1 MVAKV
6 TIPKGIARVLNYNEQ
21 KIKTGK
27 AECIYAHQFIKNAE
41 HLHFHEKKN
50 RFENLIALNKRA
62 TTNSIHISLNF
73 APQEKP
79 DKDKLIDIAVDYME
93 KIGFDKQPYLVYQ
106 HLDAGHPHIHIVAI
120 NIQKDGTRISLH
132 NIGRN
137 QSERARKE
145 IEIEYGLVKANKT
158 SEEMKQVTAPV
169 LAPRVSYGKS
179 DTKRSITNVLDEV
192 INQYKFTSLPELNA
206 VLKLYNVCADR
217 GKEQGIIYKTRGLT
231 YSVLDENGNKIGVPI
246 KASSIYNKPTLN
258 NLEKKFEQNQE
269 LRKQFEKR
277 TRNAI
282 EWSFL
287 QKPNQTLKELIRALE
302 KERITTVLRQ
312 NEQGIIYGITYI
324 DHHTKCVF
332 NGSDLGKQYSAAGIQ
347 QRCQQQ
353 DVGQSQHKGLRQAF
367 EEDKSWGFEQS
378 STTKFNTGLLET
390 LANTIEPTE
399 DKSYV
404 PGQLKS
410 QKKRRRR
417 LSNRL

>member
-6 TIPKGIARVLNYNEQ
+6 TIPKGISQVLNYNEQ

-27 AECIYAHQFIKNAE
+27 AECIYAHQFLKNAE

-50 RFENLIALNKRA
+50 RFENLMMLNKRA
-62 TTNSIHISLNF
+62 TTNAIHISLNF
-73 APQEKP
+73 SPQEKP
-79 DKDKLIDIAVDYME
+79 DKDKLVDIAVDYMQ

-106 HLDAGHPHIHIVAI
+106 HLDAGHPHIHIVAT

-137 QSERARKE
+137 QSEQARKE

-158 SEEMKQVTAPV
+158 SQEVKQVTAPP
-169 LAPRVSYGKS
+169 LAPRVAYGKS
-179 DTKRSITNVLDEV
+179 ETKQSITNVLDEV

-217 GKEQGIIYKTRGLT
+217 GKKEGIIYKAGGLT
-231 YSVLDENGNKIGVPI
+231 YSILDEKGNKIGVPI
-246 KASSIYNKPTLN
+246 KASSIYNKPTLP
-258 NLEKKFEQNQE
+258 NLEKKFEQNKE
-269 LRKQFEKR
+269 TRRQFDKR

-302 KERITTVLRQ
+302 KERISTVLRQ

-324 DHHTKCVF
+324 DHYTKCVF
-332 NGSDLGKQYSAAGIQ
+332 NGSDLGKQYSAAGMQ
-347 QRCQQQ
+347 QRCLQAIGQNGHERLQQ
-353 DVGQSQHKGLRQAF
+353 SSS
-367 EEDKSWGFEQS
+367 EDISCGFEQGDD
-378 STTKFNTGLLET
+378 TRLNTGIIQT
-390 LANTIEPTE
+390 LANTIAPTE

-404 PGQLKS
+404 PGQPK
-410 QKKRRRR
+410 KKRRRR

>member
-50 RFENLIALNKRA
+50 RFENLMMLNKRA
-62 TTNSIHISLNF
+62 TTNTIHISLNF

-79 DKDKLIDIAVDYME
+79 DKDKLIDIAVDYMQ

-106 HLDAGHPHIHIVAI
+106 HFDAGHPHIHIVAT

-137 QSERARKE
+137 QSEQARKE

-158 SEEMKQVTAPV
+158 SQEVKQVTAPV
-169 LAPRVSYGKS
+169 LAPRVTYGKS
-179 DTKRSITNVLDEV
+179 DTKRSIAKVLDEV
-192 INQYKFTSLPELNA
+192 ISLYKFTSMPELNA
-206 VLKLYNVCADR
+206 ILKLYNVVADR
-217 GKEQGIIYKTRGLT
+217 GKKEGIIYKTGGLT
-231 YSVLDENGNKIGVPI
+231 YSILDEKGNKIGVPI
-246 KASSIYNKPTLN
+246 KASSIYNKPTLPT
-258 NLEKKFEQNQE
+258 LEKKFEQNKT
-269 LRKQFEKR
+269 LRQPFERRLK
-277 TRNAI
+277 TAI

-287 QKPNQTLKELIRALE
+287 QRPQQTLEEFTRALE
-302 KERITTVLRQ
+302 KENINTLLRQ
-312 NEQGIIYGITYI
+312 NEQGIIYGITYV

-347 QRCQQQ
+347 QRCLHQ
-353 DVGQSQHKGLRQAF
+353 RQAQGETQGLKQGPQ
-367 EEDKSWGFEQS
+367 EETS
-378 STTKFNTGLLET
+378 SSQYNSIKESVHNLLQPI
-390 LANTIEPTE
+390 ASVMQPTE
-399 DKSYV
+399 DRSYV
-404 PGQLKS
+404 PS
-410 QKKRRRR
+410 QFKNNKKPRRRQGYHQ
-417 LSNRL
+417 

>member
-27 AECIYAHQFIKNAE
+27 AECIYAHQFLKNAE
-41 HLHFHEKKN
+41 HLHFYEKKN
-50 RFENLIALNKRA
+50 RFENLMMLNKRA
-62 TTNSIHISLNF
+62 TTNAIHISLNF
-73 APQEKP
+73 SPEEKP
-79 DKDKLIDIAVDYME
+79 DKDKLIDIAVDYMQ

-106 HLDAGHPHIHIVAI
+106 HLDAGHPHIHIVAT

-137 QSERARKE
+137 QSEQARKE
-145 IEIEYGLVKANKT
+145 IEIEYGLVKANRT
-158 SEEMKQVTAPV
+158 SQKMKQASALV
-169 LAPRVSYGKS
+169 LAPRVAYGKS
-179 DTKRSITNVLDEV
+179 ETKRSITNVLDEV
-192 INQYKFTSLPELNA
+192 ISQYKFTSLPELNA

-231 YSVLDENGNKIGVPI
+231 YSVLDEKGNKIGVPI

-258 NLEKKFEQNQE
+258 NLEKKFEQNKE
-269 LRKQFEKR
+269 VRKQFDKR
-277 TRNAI
+277 IRKAI

-287 QKPNQTLKELIRALE
+287 QKPNQTLKELVRALE
-302 KERITTVLRQ
+302 KERISTVLGQ
-312 NEQGIIYGITYI
+312 NKQGIIYGITYV

-347 QRCQQQ
+347 QRCLQQSVRQ
-353 DVGQSQHKGLRQAF
+353 DEHEGLRQSSQQDRGW
-367 EEDKSWGFEQS
+367 EHKQS
-378 STTKFNTGLLET
+378 AEFNTGLLET
-390 LANTIEPTE
+390 LANAIGPTE
-399 DKSYV
+399 DKNYV
-404 PGQLKS
+404 PNQLKN

>member
-27 AECIYAHQFIKNAE
+27 ADCIYAHQFIKNAE

-62 TTNSIHISLNF
+62 TTNTIHISLNF

-79 DKDKLIDIAVDYME
+79 DKDKLIDIAVDYMQ

-106 HLDAGHPHIHIVAI
+106 HLDAAHPHIHIVAT
-120 NIQKDGTRISLH
+120 NIQKDGSRISLH

-137 QSERARKE
+137 QSEQARKE
-145 IEIEYGLVKANKT
+145 IEIEYGLAKANKA
-158 SEEMKQVTAPV
+158 SQEIEQVTQPV
-169 LAPRVSYGKS
+169 LAPRVVYGKS
-179 DTKRSITNVLDEV
+179 ETKRSITNVLDEV

-231 YSVLDENGNKIGVPI
+231 YSVQDEKGNKIGVPI

-258 NLEKKFEQNQE
+258 NLEKKFEQNKE
-269 LRKQFEKR
+269 LRKQFDKR
-277 TRNAI
+277 TKNAI

-287 QKPNQTLKELIRALE
+287 QKPNQTLEELIRALE
-302 KERITTVLRQ
+302 KERISTVLRQ

-324 DHHTKCVF
+324 DHQTKSVF

-353 DVGQSQHKGLRQAF
+353 SVRQDEYEGLRQSSQQDRGW
-367 EEDKSWGFEQS
+367 EHKQS
-378 STTKFNTGLLET
+378 AEFNTGLLEI
-390 LANTIEPTE
+390 LANAIGPTE